1 MSRYISVPVTDN
13 VEIDM
18 NDIDMDEL
26 IEEIERR
33 IDQKKGRRGDTKALV
48 ALADKYIKTTSL
60 RGNLQD
66 QMKDELFEEQRDKFS
81 LTELQ
86 QLLNR

>member
-18 NDIDMDEL
+18 NDIDMGEL

-33 IDQKKGRRGDTKALV
+33 IEGKRSREDDKSLKAL
-48 ALADKYIKTTSL
+48 AEKYISSTTL

-66 QMKDELFEEQRDKFS
+66 QLKNELFEEQRDKFS

>member
-18 NDIDMDEL
+18 NDIDMVEL

-33 IDQKKGRRGDTKALV
+33 IEGKRSREDDKSLKS
-48 ALADKYIKTTSL
+48 LAEKYISSTTL

-66 QMKDELFEEQRDKFS
+66 QLKNELFEEQRDKFS

>member
-1 MSRYISVPVTDN
+1 MSRYISVHVSDA

-18 NDIDMDEL
+18 DEIAMDEL

-33 IDQKKGRRGDTKALV
+33 IEGKRNRQDDKSLKAL
-48 ALADKYIKTTSL
+48 AEKYISSTTL

-66 QMKDELFEEQRDKFS
+66 QLKNELFEEQRDKFS

>member
-33 IDQKKGRRGDTKALV
+33 IEGKRSRQDDKSLKV
-48 ALADKYIKTTSL
+48 LAEKYISSTTL

-66 QMKDELFEEQRDKFS
+66 QLKNELFEEQRDKFS

>member
-18 NDIDMDEL
+18 NDIDMGEL
-26 IEEIERR
+26 IDEIERR
-33 IDQKKGRRGDTKALV
+33 IECKRSREDDKALK
-48 ALADKYIKTTSL
+48 ALAEKYISSKTL

-66 QMKDELFEEQRDKFS
+66 QLKNELFEEQRDKFS